1 MFDRLTHGWNGLLIA
16 WLLIAIPLWISFAH
30 GKAVAQVSS
39 TYGPGEA
46 QTIVENCANSLIL
59 RCSASENGGT
69 SRFASQL
76 IGDREIV
83 RAEYSYGR
91 SDPTV
96 FSQGGSSVSRNVTH
110 RHVTEAAVMA
120 SQIEQLPDLTGFL
133 KLASNP
139 AWTQVALTPRP

>member
-1 MFDRLTHGWNGLLIA
+1 
-16 WLLIAIPLWISFAH
+16 
-30 GKAVAQVSS
+30 
-39 TYGPGEA
+39 
-46 QTIVENCANSLIL
+46 VENCGSSLIL
-59 RCSASENGGT
+59 RCSASEGGGT

-91 SDPTV
+91 SDPTL
-96 FSQGGSSVSRNVTH
+96 FSRGGSSVSRNVTH

-139 AWTQVALTPRP
+139 AWMQVALSPRL